1 MILVAQSLCG
11 PTTGDEVFQG
21 NPGPEDTESA
31 WRGGVRKDGE
41 GGRVRGFQRK
51 WTESRG
57 FQFGG
62 VERWIG
68 EKQIKGEKIETTGN
82 TQKGNRPMEE
92 LGWVG
97 PRAWG
102 RKQFSW
108 LETRLS
114 SGRGWRPANNKQER
128 WIQEQGK

>member
-1 MILVAQSLCG
+1 M
-11 PTTGDEVFQG
+11 FQG
-21 NPGPEDTESA
+21 IPGPEDTESA

-41 GGRVRGFQRK
+41 GGRVRGFQGK

-97 PRAWG
+97 RRAWG
-102 RKQFSW
+102 RKQCNW
-108 LETRLS
+108 LETWMWAQLREGLEAS
-114 SGRGWRPANNKQER
+114 EQQTRSMDSGTE
-128 WIQEQGK
+128 

>member
-1 MILVAQSLCG
+1 MILAAQSLCG
-11 PTTGDEVFQG
+11 PTISDEVFQR

-41 GGRVRGFQRK
+41 GGRVRGFQGK

-57 FQFGG
+57 FQFRGWGG
-62 VERWIG
+62 EERWIG

-92 LGWVG
+92 FLVG
-97 PRAWG
+97 GNSLAG
-102 RKQFSW
+102 
-108 LETRLS
+108 
-114 SGRGWRPANNKQER
+114 
-128 WIQEQGK
+128 